1 MNEAASVLRQTNHE
15 RKVAG
20 YGVHHKKGGSAVSKL
35 GNKPMSWQ
43 EIQSKHGP
51 VQTYSEGFT
60 SYEDFKKMPPD
71 LEVNYV
77 NNLCAKYSIRH
88 EDISTILF
96 ELSDLDLMA
105 RLKIKGVDK
114 KLHTIKKSEV
124 TDEARQIFKD
134 DVNLWRDHTER
145 AKIIDLSEA
154 QRKHNIIENA
164 EFISY
169 ETYRTF
175 SDAEKLNYVN
185 NLVDR
190 YDVGQSIISKVL
202 FSKSESTLDQYFYT
216 KNLKS
221 SLHMTKPCAP
231 DARKE
236 KTKVFTDAVN
246 AWRGESVVEETVPEQ
261 PKNVARD
268 IIAAIIGE
276 EPEKETPIIESI
288 KPELPESN
296 ISAVY
301 IPVEQETVEMPVTES
316 LETVADDESFVEQPD
331 IPTKETLDKQ
341 IEDLNKKLALEPII
355 GVDDIFKQV
364 GIPKI
369 NFDFTAPIIKE
380 TPKPSS
386 EVYFSTR
393 YISEKGLDREQILN
407 KIYLLASLF
416 ENEENLEITLT
427 VATKKKA

>member
-1 MNEAASVLRQTNHE
+1 MNEAAQVLRQTNHE

-43 EIQSKHGP
+43 EINSKHGECKE
-51 VQTYSEGFT
+51 YDLGGFMD
-60 SYEDFKKMPPD
+60 YETFKKMDPD
-71 LEVNYV
+71 LEVEYV
-77 NNLCAKYSIRH
+77 NKLCEKYHVRH
-88 EDISTILF
+88 EQVSKYLF
-96 ELSDLDLMA
+96 ELGENDLMA

-114 KLHTIKKSEV
+114 KIVKIKASDVSNDAIK
-124 TDEARQIFKD
+124 DFRDQIDFWHQK
-134 DVNLWRDHTER
+134 TET

-154 QRKHNIIENA
+154 QRKHDIIENA
-164 EFISY
+164 QFISY

-190 YDVGQSIISKVL
+190 YDVGRSIISKVL
-202 FSKSESTLDQYFYT
+202 FGKSESTLDQYFYT
-216 KNLKS
+216 KDLKS

-236 KTKVFTDAVN
+236 KTKIFTDAVK
-246 AWRGESVVEETVPEQ
+246 AWRGESVMKEKTEAAAEPVKVEPSE
-261 PKNVARD
+261 VARD
-268 IIAAIIGE
+268 ILAAIIGE

-288 KPELPESN
+288 KPEKPELPESS

-301 IPVEQETVEMPVTES
+301 IPVKEEPVEEPDVSELPS
-316 LETVADDESFVEQPD
+316 LETVSNVDTFVEQPD
-331 IPTKETLDKQ
+331 IPKVTS
-341 IEDLNKKLALEPII
+341 
-355 GVDDIFKQV
+355 
-364 GIPKI
+364 
-369 NFDFTAPIIKE
+369 
-380 TPKPSS
+380 KPSS

-393 YISEKGLDREQILN
+393 YISEKGLDREQIMN

-427 VATKKKA
+427 VATKKEA